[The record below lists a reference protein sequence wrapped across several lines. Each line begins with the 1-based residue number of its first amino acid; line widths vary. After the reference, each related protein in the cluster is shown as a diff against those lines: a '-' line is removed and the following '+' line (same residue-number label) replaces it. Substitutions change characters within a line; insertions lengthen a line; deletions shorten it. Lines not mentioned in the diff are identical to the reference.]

1 MAMRTPGEFFRTAS
15 PEALFVLSGISQYT
29 GSVVAVNLFEEVR
42 PATVALFRV
51 MSAAAVVLAMS
62 WRSQRRWDRASLV
75 GAAVFGIATA
85 TMNLFFYLAIDR
97 LPLGKSVVLEFIG
110 PVAVAAAFTRT
121 RRNMVA
127 LLLAAS
133 GVAILSGVELGGE
146 PLGLVYIFGA
156 SAMWAAYIVLG
167 KRVAA
172 LDRGL
177 SGLGVGLAIGALAI
191 APFGISGSGEVVG
204 SARLLGLCVL
214 VGALSSAI
222 GYTIDQVVMRRI
234 PTRRFALLLALLPV
248 TAMVVGFIAL
258 DQTPSA
264 TDLLGAALVIAG
276 VLSQERDE
284 ITPQQEEVLA

>member
-1 MAMRTPGEFFRTAS
+1 MRTPGEFFRTAS

-121 RRNMVA
+121 RRNTVA

-133 GVAILSGVELGGE
+133 GVVILSGVELGGE

>member
-121 RRNMVA
+121 RRNTVA

-133 GVAILSGVELGGE
+133 GVVILSGVELGGE

>member
-51 MSAAAVVLAMS
+51 VSAAAVVLAMS

-110 PVAVAAAFTRT
+110 PVAVAAAFTRS
-121 RRNMVA
+121 RRNTVA

-264 TDLLGAALVIAG
+264 TDLLGAAMVIAG